1 MLEKFH
7 QMKQLDEDEN
17 LIGVHDELMRNYGYI
32 SLDEFKKMPI
42 PTVLELLDQ
51 IRKYKERLKRSLRKR

>member
-17 LIGVHDELMRNYGYI
+17 LISIHDELMRNYGYI

>member
-1 MLEKFH
+1 
-7 QMKQLDEDEN
+7 MKQLDEDEN

>member
-1 MLEKFH
+1 MLERFR
-7 QMKQLDEDEN
+7 QIKQLDEDEN
-17 LIGVHDELMRNYGYI
+17 LIGIHDELMRNYGYI
-32 SLDEFKKMPI
+32 SIYELKKMPI